1 MMNNMKTII
10 NQKKGIRMMWSP
22 KSLIF
27 KGFILSAVILIGL
40 QGTLMAQGTEY
51 SRPSWRFGAAA
62 GANFNFYQ
70 GSTQEIN
77 SGLTVP
83 NAFHDGNGT
92 GLYLGPLIE
101 YHNPDSRFGIMLQAG
116 YDNRKGAFDQ
126 IILLPCNCPA
136 DLKANPAYV
145 TIEPS
150 LRFAPFKGDLYI
162 YGGPRIALNMD
173 KSFVFQQGI
182 DPAAPAQEPN
192 PEVEGDF
199 SSMNKNLLSMQMGV
213 GYDIQLSPMSKEMQW
228 TLSPY
233 VAVHP
238 YIGQNPRAIESWN
251 VTTVRVGAALKL
263 GRGKKNARPA
273 AVTSPAPAVAVA
285 TDPTVEFSVISPS
298 NLPVEYRVRETFP
311 IRNYVFFDLNS
322 SEIPERYVLLS
333 KDQVK
338 DFKEDRLE
346 VFTPKKLT
354 GRSDRQMTVYYNLIN
369 ILGDRMGRFPKT
381 VVRLTG
387 ASMDSNEDALAMA
400 ESVKKYLVNVFS
412 IAPARISTE
421 GRNKPRIPSEQPG
434 GTKELDLLREGD
446 RRVTIWSESPEL
458 IMQYQTGPDVPL
470 APVEI
475 VGGAQA
481 PVSSYVSFYA
491 RGAEKAFTSWSL
503 ELKDEKGVIQNHG
516 PYTKD
521 NIAIP
526 GKTILGSRLS
536 GDYVATMVGKTKTG
550 STMKLNA
557 PVHMVLWT
565 PSEREEGMRYSVI
578 YEFNNSDAIAVYE
591 KYLTEVVAPKVP
603 ANGLIIIRGYTDVI
617 GEESHNQ
624 ELSLARAN
632 NVRVILEKALT
643 KAGREDFKFEV
654 YGYGEDESLAPFNNT
669 YPEERFYNRSVII
682 DLIPSKK

>member
-1 MMNNMKTII
+1 MKTKI
-10 NQKKGIRMMWSP
+10 NQKKGLHRMWSP

-27 KGFILSAVILIGL
+27 KTFILSAVILTGL
-40 QGTLMAQGTEY
+40 QGTLMAQGTGY

-77 SGLTVP
+77 SGLIVP
-83 NAFHDGNGT
+83 NAFHDGSGT
-92 GLYLGPLIE
+92 GLYLGGLIE
-101 YHNPDSRFGIMLQAG
+101 YHNPDSRLGIMFQAG

-162 YGGPRIALNMD
+162 YGGPRIALNME

-182 DPAAPAQEPN
+182 DPTAPEQELN

-199 SSMNKNLLSMQMGV
+199 SSMNKNLVSMQIGV
-213 GYDIQLSPMSKEMQW
+213 GYDIQLSPLSKEMQW

-238 YIGQNPRAIESWN
+238 YIGQNPRSIESWN
-251 VTTVRVGAALKL
+251 LTTVRVGAAIKL
-263 GRGKKNARPA
+263 GRGKKNARPG
-273 AVTSPAPAVAVA
+273 AVTSTSPAVAVA
-285 TDPTVEFSVISPS
+285 TDPTVDFSVISPS

-322 SEIPERYVLLS
+322 TEIADRYVLLS

-354 GRSDRQMTVYYNLIN
+354 GRSDRQMTVYYNLLN
-369 ILGDRMGRFPKT
+369 ILGDRMNRFPKT

-387 ASMDSNEDALAMA
+387 ASMDSNADALAMA

-412 IAPARISTE
+412 IAPARITTE
-421 GRNKPRIPSEQPG
+421 GRNKPRDPSEQPG

-446 RRVTIWSESPEL
+446 RRVSIWSESPEL
-458 IMQYQTGPDVPL
+458 VMQYQTGPDVPL

-475 VGGAQA
+475 GGGAQA

-491 RGAEKAFTSWSL
+491 KGAEKAFTSWSL
-503 ELKDEKGVIQNHG
+503 ELKDEKGIIQKHG

-526 GKTILGSRLS
+526 GKTILGSRAS

-550 STMKLNA
+550 STMRLNA

-565 PSEREEGMRYSVI
+565 PSEREQGMRYSVI

-603 ANGLIIIRGYTDVI
+603 ANGLIIIRGHTDVI

-624 ELSLARAN
+624 ELSLERAN

-643 KAGREDFKFEV
+643 KAGRADFKFEV